1 MKQIEAKNILV
12 IKWGALGDLIAS
24 TPAIKTLRV
33 NYPKANITLLTNP
46 LMTQIIPEGFLIDR
60 NITINTSRNKVIDS
74 VFKQIVTILKL
85 RREKYDLCVN
95 LRWTSERAALMTYLS
110 GAKIRI
116 SSGPKSAMNFYTI
129 QLKHPEGRYHEI
141 HRNLDIVKA
150 LGCVVIEENP
160 VIHISKNDELIAKKF
175 FNDNNLKKENTLCIH
190 PGASKSNRA
199 WMPERFAEIG
209 KRLIENYDAKIL
221 LTWGKGEE
229 ELVSNVAKLIGVK
242 SVISCETKTIGELS
256 AIISNC
262 KMFLSNCTGPMNVA
276 VAVRTPVVALL
287 GSSDPTD
294 WGAYGKEHVNI
305 KSPLVLEHYS
315 DDDEKKAFEA
325 ITIENVWDVINKR
338 WNEIK
343 S

>member
-1 MKQIEAKNILV
+1 M
-12 IKWGALGDLIAS
+12 
-24 TPAIKTLRV
+24 
-33 NYPKANITLLTNP
+33 
-46 LMTQIIPEGFLIDR
+46 
-60 NITINTSRNKVIDS
+60 
-74 VFKQIVTILKL
+74 
-85 RREKYDLCVN
+85 
-95 LRWTSERAALMTYLS
+95 
-110 GAKIRI
+110 
-116 SSGPKSAMNFYTI
+116 
-129 QLKHPEGRYHEI
+129 
-141 HRNLDIVKA
+141 
-150 LGCVVIEENP
+150 
-160 VIHISKNDELIAKKF
+160 
-175 FNDNNLKKENTLCIH
+175 
-190 PGASKSNRA
+190 
-199 WMPERFAEIG
+199 
-209 KRLIENYDAKIL
+209 IENYDAKIL